1 MIKHFNIM
9 KDCSS
14 CEYTGFKDLALDFLL
29 RQASQKEL
37 DGRIIITIPPATSAG
52 GQAMCLTQLI
62 PFIAA
67 EPRPLLRVVEIIPYF
82 GVEPHYVGLAID
94 DVVTHTRSARS
105 ITTYCSKRLEA
116 TTAGLA

>member
-1 MIKHFNIM
+1 MGSYCPVLIAARPMIKHFNIM

-67 EPRPLLRVVEIIPYF
+67 APPAPSNRDHSLLR
-82 GVEPHYVGLAID
+82 G
-94 DVVTHTRSARS
+94 R
-105 ITTYCSKRLEA
+105 A
-116 TTAGLA
+116 TLRRAGDR